1 MSIGDLVHELTT
13 IRDFDLPKVRAKVQ
27 SELDAAASSE
37 QRGRILE
44 IFSKTLDQAERNL
57 GARGDQEELLE
68 KLSRERAQC
77 YRTFIVKEC
86 TVGSGSPGGGDVSVE
101 MLMAATNR
109 EIAAGRMTED
119 HALRKMAVEGAAAPH
134 PSHSELV
141 AKHAQLAQA
150 KSTGSGTKPDSSNI
164 AYAFGNVV
172 GRKLKGFFRE

>member
-68 KLSRERAQC
+68 K
-77 YRTFIVKEC
+77 
-86 TVGSGSPGGGDVSVE
+86 P
-101 MLMAATNR
+101 M
-109 EIAAGRMTED
+109 
-119 HALRKMAVEGAAAPH
+119 
-134 PSHSELV
+134 
-141 AKHAQLAQA
+141 
-150 KSTGSGTKPDSSNI
+150 
-164 AYAFGNVV
+164 
-172 GRKLKGFFRE
+172 